1 MHTLRRYCRVS
12 KYTVLECRIY
22 LHNPSDLTPW
32 LTNVLPRIFASVKP
46 LVLPKLHEEQE
57 RARLGG
63 KKAAIALQD
72 VIVED
77 DYELSLFLTN
87 SGTRHA
93 VMTKQKSL
101 PTAPAKLRS
110 NSSKLTGGGGGE
122 RTLVEIRRESSPPEI
137 DLDSIPMASTAG
149 PIIVPDDDGHDE
161 EEESSTRVP
170 EPARRRSTRTK
181 SKRPPAFDDDTLPPP
196 PPPKRHKTPT
206 ITVPDDDDDDD
217 NLPYLEEE
225 EEEEGDDKKKLV
237 LQTSYEGFN
246 IYSHIL
252 CIVVKRRRGGA
263 NTNASAGK
271 GKIIEEWIGMSQ
283 AIRDGDE

>member
-1 MHTLRRYCRVS
+1 MPTLRRYCRVS

-22 LHNPSDLTPW
+22 LDNPSDLTPW

-57 RARLGG
+57 RVRLGG
-63 KKAAIALQD
+63 RKAAVAVKD

-101 PTAPAKLRS
+101 PTAPAKLHS
-110 NSSKLTGGGGGE
+110 NSSKLTGGGGGAGE
-122 RTLVEIRRESSPPEI
+122 LTLVEIRRESSPPEL
-137 DLDSIPMASTAG
+137 DLNSIPMAPSAG
-149 PIIVPDDDGHDE
+149 PIIVPDDDGDRDE
-161 EEESSTRVP
+161 EEEGSTRVLGS
-170 EPARRRSTRTK
+170 ARRRSTRTK
-181 SKRPPAFDDDTLPPP
+181 SKRPSALDDDTLPAP

-206 ITVPDDDDDDD
+206 ITVPDDND
-217 NLPYLEEE
+217 NLSYLNEEV
-225 EEEEGDDKKKLV
+225 EGDDKKKLV

-263 NTNASAGK
+263 STNASAGK
-271 GKIIEEWIGMSQ
+271 GKIMEEWIGMSQ